1 MILFL
6 ISCTCPIRYLDILM
20 GLSML
25 VSLVSLEYGSM
36 SGERAP
42 LALFLILRYLWLPLF
57 QKYVSSLPPQPG
69 HHCRLLALVPL
80 PQIPQDGER
89 GLKGGEK
96 KNDINSTQ
104 FKIYCESVIT
114 FSYIQFENHWLLNR
128 IALFIMVSSAQS
140 LFSMELLASTV
151 EIIAPFEVSS
161 NAKLSLSIESV

>member
-1 MILFL
+1 MHGLFALRRRFEWKPSFSELYL
-6 ISCTCPIRYLDILM
+6 IPHTDVN
-20 GLSML
+20 LSL
-25 VSLVSLEYGSM
+25 LT
-36 SGERAP
+36 
-42 LALFLILRYLWLPLF
+42 
-57 QKYVSSLPPQPG
+57 PQPG

-89 GLKGGEK
+89 GLERGEK
-96 KNDINSTQ
+96 KNNINAKH
-104 FKIYCESVIT
+104 FKIYSESIIT
-114 FSYIQFENHWLLNR
+114 FLYIQFENHWLLNR